1 MGTLSCTIFFFKQP
15 PFSPLLFSPL
25 LSRSK
30 EKRGGMPK
38 RYSVSTGCSCCDWSS
53 PQAEVLW
60 FLFHLIHHSELS
72 RGLCLILDLKQLG
85 WYLPHPLSSKGLR
98 IESIYFIVLAAFSRE
113 LPNSDKL
120 EGANNISVSDLA
132 LKDVFLLRHSLIIL
146 FHVAWALC
154 PGSLQN

>member
-1 MGTLSCTIFFFKQP
+1 MCRHCCNTACRWTHHINYTAVLNGNTGLSCTKFFFLEQP
-15 PFSPLLFSPL
+15 PFPPLLFSPL

-38 RYSVSTGCSCCDWSS
+38 WYSVSTGCSCCDWSS

-85 WYLPHPLSSKGLR
+85 WYLPQPLSSEGLKM
-98 IESIYFIVLAAFSRE
+98 ESIYFITPAVFSRE
-113 LPNSDKL
+113 LPNSDNL
-120 EGANNISVSDLA
+120 
-132 LKDVFLLRHSLIIL
+132 
-146 FHVAWALC
+146 
-154 PGSLQN
+154 

>member
-1 MGTLSCTIFFFKQP
+1 MLFQGNNFFKILEEVLNMYSRYCNIACRWNHHIRYTTVLHGNTGQSCAICFLEQP
-15 PFSPLLFSPL
+15 PFPPLFSPL

-30 EKRGGMPK
+30 EKRGGMPE

-72 RGLCLILDLKQLG
+72 RGLCLILELKQLG
-85 WYLPHPLSSKGLR
+85 WYLPHPLACKGLKM
-98 IESIYFIVLAAFSRE
+98 ESIYFIISAVFSK

-120 EGANNISVSDLA
+120 
-132 LKDVFLLRHSLIIL
+132 
-146 FHVAWALC
+146 
-154 PGSLQN
+154 